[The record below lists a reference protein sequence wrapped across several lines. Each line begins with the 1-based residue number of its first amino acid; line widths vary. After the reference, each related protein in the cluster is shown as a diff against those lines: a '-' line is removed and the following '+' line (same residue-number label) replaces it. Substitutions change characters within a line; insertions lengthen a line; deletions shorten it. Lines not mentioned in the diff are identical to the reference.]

1 MRKIA
6 ELNMLL
12 RVPARLPEGLKLA
25 TEEFREG
32 WSFSRSLDAR
42 RLERKILSHG
52 WNFIRIVD
60 GSLRSGVG
68 ETSQEAIASALKLA
82 LRRVSPHFNV
92 AEVDYIQLT
101 RYPWFFLA
109 RVRVLPY
116 LIQQGT
122 GLPVSDDLAPAAIT
136 PRQKWMEL
144 ESTELFPQFACAM
157 PQLKQMLIS
166 SAASQPRLHQS
177 LRKKLLP
184 ANLPD

>member
-12 RVPARLPEGLKLA
+12 RNPAQLPEGLKLA

-32 WSFSRSLDAR
+32 WSFSRSLDVR

-52 WNFIRIVD
+52 WNFIKIVD
-60 GSLRSGVG
+60 GPLRSGVG
-68 ETSQEAIASALKLA
+68 ETSQEAIAGALKLA
-82 LRRVSPHFNV
+82 LRLVSPYFNV

-122 GLPVSDDLAPAAIT
+122 VIPISDDLAPVAPT
-136 PRQKWMEL
+136 PRQKWPEL
-144 ESTELFPQFACAM
+144 ESTALFPQFAHAM

-166 SAASQPRLHQS
+166 SAASRSREHQS
-177 LRKKLLP
+177 LGK
-184 ANLPD
+184 

>member
-12 RVPARLPEGLKLA
+12 RIPAKLPEGLKLA
-25 TEEFREG
+25 TDDFREG
-32 WSFSRSLDAR
+32 WSFSRSMDAR
-42 RLERKILSHG
+42 RLEKKILSHG
-52 WNFIRIVD
+52 WNFIKIVD
-60 GSLRSGVG
+60 GPLRSGVG
-68 ETSQEAIASALKLA
+68 DTAQEAIAGALKLA

-101 RYPWFFLA
+101 KYPWFFLA

-122 GLPVSDDLAPAAIT
+122 VLPISDDLSPLSVT
-136 PRQKWMEL
+136 PRQKWLDL
-144 ESTELFPQFACAM
+144 ESTALFPQFACAM

-166 SAASQPRLHQS
+166 SAASQSRPRQS
-177 LRKKLLP
+177 LSK
-184 ANLPD
+184 

>member
-12 RVPARLPEGLKLA
+12 RVPAKLPEGLKLA

-42 RLERKILSHG
+42 RLEKRILNHG
-52 WNFIRIVD
+52 WNFIKIAD
-60 GSLRSGVG
+60 GPLRSGVG
-68 ETSQEAIASALKLA
+68 DTAQEAIACALKLA
-82 LRRVSPHFNV
+82 LRRISLHFNV
-92 AEVDYIQLT
+92 AEVDHIQLT
-101 RYPWFFLA
+101 QYPWFFLA

-122 GLPVSDDLAPAAIT
+122 VLPISDDLAPPSVT
-136 PRQKWMEL
+136 LRQRWLDL
-144 ESTELFPQFACAM
+144 ESTALFPQFACAM

-166 SAASQPRLHQS
+166 SAASQPRPHQS
-177 LRKKLLP
+177 LSK
-184 ANLPD
+184 